1 MTALFID
8 STYDITIGILG
19 DDLGWIDFKKFS
31 GQKASTVIQ
40 KETHAMLGS
49 FGIKLKDIESIITI
63 AGPGFYTGLRL
74 SEGFADVL
82 KFSGIKHYSLLSYT
96 IPRLLDIRS
105 GTWMTKAYR
114 GEYFFHTWSSE
125 GQKNELIS
133 TSELEKYSL
142 NISKS
147 NFYIH
152 SDSGIDEFSKRFFID
167 SSTTHDLLRKNPN
180 KIFTEL
186 LNSTEKSDSFYFRAP
201 EDEFKVST

>member
-1 MTALFID
+1 MTALFVD

-49 FGIKLKDIESIITI
+49 FGMKLKDIESIITI

-82 KFSGIKHYSLLSYT
+82 KFSGIKHYSLLSYS
-96 IPRLLDIRS
+96 IPRLLDFQA

-114 GEYFFHTWSSE
+114 GEYFFHSWNSE

-133 TSELEKYSL
+133 TNNLEKYSL
-142 NISKS
+142 NISRS

-152 SDSGIDEFSKRFFID
+152 SESGIDEFSKKFFIN
-167 SSTTHDLLRKNPN
+167 SSTTHDLLRNNPN
-180 KIFTEL
+180 KIFSKL
-186 LNSTEKSDSFYFRAP
+186 LNSTEKPDSFYFRAP

>member
-114 GEYFFHTWSSE
+114 GEYFFHTWSYE

>member
-19 DDLGWIDFKKFS
+19 DDLEWIDFKKFT
-31 GQKASTVIQ
+31 GHKASTVIQ

-49 FGIKLKDIESIITI
+49 FGIKLKDIESVITI

-82 KFSGIKHYSLLSYT
+82 KFSGIKHYSLLSYS
-96 IPRLLDIRS
+96 IPRLLDVGS

-114 GEYFFHTWSSE
+114 GEYFFHCWSAE
-125 GQKNELIS
+125 GHKNELIS
-133 TSELEKYSL
+133 TKELEQYSI
-142 NISKS
+142 NVSKS

-152 SDSGIDEFSKRFFID
+152 SESGIDDFSKRLFLD

-180 KIFTEL
+180 KIFSKL
-186 LNSTEKSDSFYFRAP
+186 LNSTERPDSFYFRAP